1 MKHILI
7 DDAEHL
13 RRIIDFARKENCEAE
28 LGLAL
33 VRLLECVT
41 MGMRK
46 PWTTIHEPAEETEG
60 NMTAVI
66 GKDFAPYSLRWA
78 LFKDATARLENPDER
93 RVFYNGGWIYSGP
106 GGARSDGNFPS
117 LTVSLD
123 PDAFLGAKHIWSIHT

>member
-1 MKHILI
+1 MKDILI
-7 DDAEHL
+7 TDAENL
-13 RRIIDFARKENCEAE
+13 RRIIDFARAEKCEAE

-46 PWTTIHEPAEETEG
+46 PWTDVHDKAEETEG

-66 GKDFAPYSLRWA
+66 GKDFAPFSLRWA
-78 LFKDATARLENPDER
+78 LFKDATARLENPDDR
-93 RVFYNGGWIYSGP
+93 RVVYHGGWIYSGP
-106 GGARSDGNFPS
+106 GGARSDGGFPS

-123 PDAFLGAKHIWSIHT
+123 ADASTGAKHMWSIHT